1 VVVSA
6 AHDRGVTGASR
17 YDTSQHRGTMKPR
30 LKDLLWLAAGAAIP
44 LVFMLLV
51 LRFHDE
57 QKPAQQL
64 ASKAKR
70 IESVG
75 RTRLALA
82 AASEAEKSAVLATT
96 DEESKT
102 FADQARVA
110 SAAVQQG
117 RNDLDELLRA
127 GGTREEKD
135 LLGQFSEAFV
145 EFQRIDDEL
154 LDLASKNTNLKAYSL
169 AFGPAAETLNEMD
182 TVLAHLIAE
191 NATSP
196 DVVEVTSFARGA
208 QLGALRT
215 QTLLAPHIAEESD
228 QKMDEL
234 EASMAKYEE
243 DVRKNLER
251 LAELPTLSGNPDVET
266 AASRWTQFRAI
277 EVQVLALSR
286 ENTNVRSLSISLNRK
301 RRVMLVCQD
310 ALAAL
315 QNTIEQEPIVGLSYR
330 GALPR

>member
-1 VVVSA
+1 
-6 AHDRGVTGASR
+6 
-17 YDTSQHRGTMKPR
+17 MKPR
-30 LKDLLWLAAGAAIP
+30 LNDVLWLAAGAAIP

-57 QKPAQQL
+57 QKPAEQL

-96 DEESKT
+96 DEGSKT

-117 RNDLDELLRA
+117 RNDLDELLRTD
-127 GGTREEKD
+127 GTPEERD
-135 LLGQFSEAFV
+135 LLGQFSEAFA
-145 EFQRIDDEL
+145 EFQHIDDEL
-154 LDLASKNTNLKAYSL
+154 LDLASKNTNLKAYGL
-169 AFGPAAETLNEMD
+169 AFGPAAEALAEMD
-182 TVLAHLIAE
+182 AALSRLIAAR
-191 NATSP
+191 ATSA
-196 DVVEVTSFARGA
+196 DAGEVTALARAA

-234 EASMAKYEE
+234 EASMAEHE
-243 DVRKNLER
+243 GDVRKDLER
-251 LAELPTLSGNPDVET
+251 LAELSTLAGNSDVET
-266 AASRWTQFRAI
+266 AVSSWKRFAAI
-277 EVQVLALSR
+277 KVQVLALSR
-286 ENTNVRSLSISLNRK
+286 ENTNVRSLTISLNRK

-315 QNTIEQEPIVGLSYR
+315 QKAIEQEPAGLSYR
-330 GALPR
+330 GARPR